1 MTHPGLLAI
10 DPGASGGMA
19 WVDDDMMV
27 QCDNTPDTSGD
38 FITFLIGLKAAYGQG
53 LEVYMEDPPMGIA
66 GGKFFGPMAKLQRR
80 AGKLEGAIE
89 ALGARLILV
98 APKQWQKNLHIGSR
112 KDHGKDWKNKL
123 KAEAQRRFPGLTV
136 TLKTADALLL
146 LDYARGKITEQQ
158 S

>member
-19 WVDDDMMV
+19 WLDDDNV
-27 QCDNTPDTSGD
+27 VNVANTPDTSGD
-38 FITFLIGLKAAYGQG
+38 FVGFLIMLKAAYGQG

-80 AGKLEGAIE
+80 TGKLQGAIE

-98 APKQWQKNLHIGSR
+98 APKQWQKHLHIGSR
-112 KDHGKDWKNKL
+112 KDHGKKWKNRL
-123 KAEAQRRFPGLTV
+123 KEEAQRRFPGIDV

-146 LDYARGKITEQQ
+146 LDYARGNIKEL
-158 S
+158 